1 MLLDYYN
8 LRQQP
13 FGVTPDPRFLY
24 MSASHREAL
33 AALWQG
39 IKSRRGFMSLLAQ
52 PGMGKTTILFH
63 LVNQLKASAR
73 TAYLF
78 QTLCRPEDLLRAL
91 LLDLG
96 VTEHSGNMVGLQE
109 QLNRVLW
116 DEVRQGRTVVVV
128 IDEAQNLDDSTLEL
142 VRMLS
147 NFETTSEK
155 LIQIVLA
162 GQLQLRDKL
171 ASDGLVQLRQRISI
185 GTRLSPFNAQD
196 THLYIEHRL
205 RVAGYDFERPLFT
218 PQAEALIARHSEGI
232 PRNIN
237 NICFN
242 ALSLGRVLKQ
252 RTIEKNVVREVLNDL
267 DIESESKEV
276 SGLGWIAGKAIQPK
290 NVLHALAW
298 PSRVALLAVL
308 LVALLSMSPVGRA
321 AKPLA
326 GTHMQAVS
334 GHPSQ
339 GPVSLIT
346 ENSDNSSGITGP
358 PWKSKA
364 PVPLVTENSN
374 NSRRITGPA
383 VKSETPVPWVAEN
396 SDNSRRTIG
405 LAVKSETQFATEATS
420 TQSKSTHVS
429 STTKSAVVRSGAGL
443 AQPTNPATLW
453 EQVKEG
459 RSDAE
464 VELARIYLNGTG
476 REQNCEQARVLLQDA
491 SRRGNT
497 QAADLLADSAHIC
510 H

>member
-39 IKSRRGFMSLLAQ
+39 IKDRRGFMSLLAQ

-96 VTEHSGNMVGLQE
+96 VTEHSGTMMGLQE

-116 DEVRQGRTVVVV
+116 DEARQGRTVVVV

-147 NFETTSEK
+147 NFETTSDK

-171 ASDGLVQLRQRISI
+171 ASDSLVQLRQRISI
-185 GTRLSPFNAQD
+185 GARLSPFNAQD

-205 RVAGYDFERPLFT
+205 RIAGYDFERPLFT
-218 PQAEALIARHSEGI
+218 PEAEALIAKHSDGV

-242 ALSLGRVLKQ
+242 ALSLGKVLKQ
-252 RTIEKNVVREVLNDL
+252 RTIEKNVVREILHDL
-267 DIESESKEV
+267 DIESESDEF
-276 SGLGWIAGKAIQPK
+276 SGMGWIAGKAIKPK
-290 NVLHALAW
+290 NVLQALTW
-298 PSRVALLAVL
+298 PSRVALLAVS
-308 LVALLSMSPVGRA
+308 LVALLSMSPVGRG

-326 GTHMQAVS
+326 GTHMQAIS
-334 GHPSQ
+334 GHASQ
-339 GPVSLIT
+339 GPLPLLA
-346 ENSDNSSGITGP
+346 ENSGNTRPITGP
-358 PWKSKA
+358 
-364 PVPLVTENSN
+364 VL
-374 NSRRITGPA
+374 
-383 VKSETPVPWVAEN
+383 KSEA
-396 SDNSRRTIG
+396 
-405 LAVKSETQFATEATS
+405 QFATEATS
-420 TQSKSTHVS
+420 FQPPVAENSDSTRRITGPAWKSEAQFATEARATQPKNTHVS
-429 STTKSAVVRSGAGL
+429 STTKSTVVRSRAGL
-443 AQPTNPATLW
+443 AQPTDPATLW

-464 VELARIYLNGTG
+464 VELARIYLDGTG
-476 REQNCEQARVLLQDA
+476 REQNCEQARVLLRDA

-497 QAADLLADSAHIC
+497 HAADLLADSVRLC